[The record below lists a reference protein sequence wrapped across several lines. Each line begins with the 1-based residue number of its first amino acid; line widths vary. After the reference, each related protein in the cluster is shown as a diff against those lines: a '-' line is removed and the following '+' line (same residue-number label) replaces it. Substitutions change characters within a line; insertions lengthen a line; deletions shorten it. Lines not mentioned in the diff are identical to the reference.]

1 MCKSL
6 TKSRR
11 FSKSVGT
18 PERILFAEIFRF
30 LNLLFET
37 SFFKI
42 PERAETVRNFPEP
55 NWKTGK
61 AVLKQPIF
69 FDDFWREMIARI
81 GQKRQET
88 EKLNFFW
95 FYSFC
100 FWVFDCYRH
109 VIFEK
114 KFMSFQVHLEEGSN
128 KFWCVARSS
137 MALNDPKYPKQIEA
151 QTTFLL
157 CFFHFLRQKCFLGQ
171 REFRKSRGWKKF
183 FYLVFR
189 IFRVPGRE
197 I

>member
-18 PERILFAEIFRF
+18 PEHILFAEIFRF

-55 NWKTGK
+55 NWKTGR

-69 FDDFWREMIARI
+69 FWRFLEGNDCLDRTETFV
-81 GQKRQET
+81 QKH

-95 FYSFC
+95 FSSFC

-109 VIFEK
+109 VIFWENFYVVPSAVRGGVKRVLVYCEK
-114 KFMSFQVHLEEGSN
+114 LNGS
-128 KFWCVARSS
+128 KWSKIS
-137 MALNDPKYPKQIEA
+137 
-151 QTTFLL
+151 
-157 CFFHFLRQKCFLGQ
+157 
-171 REFRKSRGWKKF
+171 
-183 FYLVFR
+183 
-189 IFRVPGRE
+189 
-197 I
+197 